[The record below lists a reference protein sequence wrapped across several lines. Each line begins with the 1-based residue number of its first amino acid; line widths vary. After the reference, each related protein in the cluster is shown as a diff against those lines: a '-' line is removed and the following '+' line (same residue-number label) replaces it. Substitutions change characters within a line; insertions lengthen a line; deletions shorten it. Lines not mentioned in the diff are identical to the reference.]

1 MVTSGWCLVPAL
13 TALLQQTPAVLQRR
27 HQPGV
32 LVLVPAAGATSA
44 APCPEADAKDP
55 LGQRIAHRLSA
66 VGLK

>member
-1 MVTSGWCLVPAL
+1 ML
-13 TALLQQTPAVLQRR
+13 AVLQRR

-32 LVLVPAAGATSA
+32 LVLVPAAGATRA